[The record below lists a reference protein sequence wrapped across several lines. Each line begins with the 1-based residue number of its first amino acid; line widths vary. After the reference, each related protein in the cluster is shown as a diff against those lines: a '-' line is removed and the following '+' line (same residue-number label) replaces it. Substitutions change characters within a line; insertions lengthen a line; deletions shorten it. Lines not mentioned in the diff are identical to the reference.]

1 MSEVEVN
8 EHIDN
13 EIPEQAP
20 AEELVDLIL
29 TGELHAANQK
39 FNSIVEGKVIDAI
52 EEEKHK
58 ISQTLFADD
67 EEEVD
72 EGKIPP
78 QFLKGKDKDEEE
90 DEDDSPVGKKGK
102 DDDSDDDDDDDDDDD
117 SDDDDG
123 DKPKKGK
130 IPPQFMKKEEIGEMI
145 GDREDDAFQR
155 RNIEADKARHKEAQ
169 SKGYANDID
178 RRRGKKS
185 TVQRVKNAVGSL
197 VNKATGN
204 KNEGVTGDPDANEK
218 ALAKNRAMAK
228 KYGQVR
234 QGIPPEKKTEAV
246 EPVDEISS
254 ATADRASQKAYNDI
268 RDNPS
273 SQKPTLG
280 TTKTAQSDAK
290 RKRQTDKF
298 DAYRDKKDFDKK
310 GSKKGGAAKAAGKM
324 GQKSD
329 QQRHTDWRDNPDD
342 QNQGHYVSN
351 SFDPGEASSNV
362 ELPEDSFVA
371 QVAAHLSGQ
380 RKGVVTELSTDL
392 LKRAASTAHKDM
404 EKQKDYHDLA
414 AHDGGS
420 TEREK
425 WTKKRAEKREKQ
437 ATKFSAAAGEKP
449 PKPESQ
455 DSRDKRLRKTKRDM
469 FS

>member
-67 EEEVD
+67 EEE
-72 EGKIPP
+72 
-78 QFLKGKDKDEEE
+78 

-102 DDDSDDDDDDDDDDD
+102 DDDSDDDDDDDSDDDD
-117 SDDDDG
+117 SDSDDDDDDDG
-123 DKPKKGK
+123 KSKKGK
-130 IPPQFMKKEEIGEMI
+130 VPPQFMKKEEIGEMI

-204 KNEGVTGDPDANEK
+204 KNEGVTGDPEANEK

-246 EPVDEISS
+246 EPD
-254 ATADRASQKAYNDI
+254 
-268 RDNPS
+268 
-273 SQKPTLG
+273 
-280 TTKTAQSDAK
+280 
-290 RKRQTDKF
+290 
-298 DAYRDKKDFDKK
+298 
-310 GSKKGGAAKAAGKM
+310 
-324 GQKSD
+324 
-329 QQRHTDWRDNPDD
+329 
-342 QNQGHYVSN
+342 VSN

-414 AHDGGS
+414 AFDGGR
-420 TEREK
+420 TERK
-425 WTKKRAEKREKQ
+425 NWTKKRAEKREKQ
-437 ATKFSAAAGEKP
+437 SAKFSAAAGEKP
-449 PKPESQ
+449 AEPESQ

-469 FS
+469 YS

>member
-78 QFLKGKDKDEEE
+78 QFLKGKDKDDDDDDDSDDEEE
-90 DEDDSPVGKKGK
+90 DEDDSPVGKEGQKEGKIPPQFLKKGK
-102 DDDSDDDDDDDDDDD
+102 DDDSDDDDDDDSDDDD
-117 SDDDDG
+117 SDSDDDDDDDG
-123 DKPKKGK
+123 KSKKGK
-130 IPPQFMKKEEIGEMI
+130 VPPQFMKKEEIGEMI

-204 KNEGVTGDPDANEK
+204 KNED
-218 ALAKNRAMAK
+218 
-228 KYGQVR
+228 
-234 QGIPPEKKTEAV
+234 V
-246 EPVDEISS
+246 EPVDELSS
-254 ATADRASQKAYNDI
+254 DLLGRASDKANKQ
-268 RDNPS
+268 
-273 SQKPTLG
+273 SQDASQGVGETGKE
-280 TTKTAQSDAK
+280 KDYKKQDTALAKKKGIQSRKFERGASDASDREAVAK
-290 RKRQTDKF
+290 NR
-298 DAYRDKKDFDKK
+298 AI
-310 GSKKGGAAKAAGKM
+310 AA
-324 GQKSD
+324 
-329 QQRHTDWRDNPDD
+329 QQAKNEDL
-342 QNQGHYVSN
+342 
-351 SFDPGEASSNV
+351 SFDPGEASANV
-362 ELPEDSFVA
+362 ELPEDSFVQ
-371 QVAAHLSGQ
+371 QVAAHLG
-380 RKGVVTELSTDL
+380 G
-392 LKRAASTAHKDM
+392 KRV
-404 EKQKDYHDLA
+404 
-414 AHDGGS
+414 
-420 TEREK
+420 
-425 WTKKRAEKREKQ
+425 
-437 ATKFSAAAGEKP
+437 
-449 PKPESQ
+449 
-455 DSRDKRLRKTKRDM
+455 
-469 FS
+469 